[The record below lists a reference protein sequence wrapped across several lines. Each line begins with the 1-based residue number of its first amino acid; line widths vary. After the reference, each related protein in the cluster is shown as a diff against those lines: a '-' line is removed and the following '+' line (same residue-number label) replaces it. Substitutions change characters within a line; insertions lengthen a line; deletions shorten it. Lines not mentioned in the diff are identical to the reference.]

1 MTDDNDLSAS
11 GSKKGKLQ
19 RVILKMLRAREHQP
33 DGLPTNTRFIY
44 YELVQTGIVPKP
56 RKEGTS
62 GRRSD
67 QNTCEAVFWL
77 RDKGLIPW
85 DWIVDET
92 RAVIAYRHAPSV
104 LDYLKDTVPLAR
116 INPWG
121 DALPPVI
128 LCESRSLA
136 GVLRNVASEYLVQ
149 IAPTNGQCGGFLRT
163 DVAPLLSPGQRV
175 GYLGDQDLCGGQIG
189 ANTRKVLEELIGDEL
204 YWHRIAITEQQVERH
219 QLPVISKPDRRYK
232 PARWHDA
239 VETEAL
245 GQTFIVNLV
254 REWLDRLLPEPIAD
268 VRERERIERAQ
279 MRVALARIARRRS

>member
-1 MTDDNDLSAS
+1 M
-11 GSKKGKLQ
+11 
-19 RVILKMLRAREHQP
+19 
-33 DGLPTNTRFIY
+33 
-44 YELVQTGIVPKP
+44 
-56 RKEGTS
+56 
-62 GRRSD
+62 
-67 QNTCEAVFWL
+67 FWL

-136 GVLRNVASEYLVQ
+136 GVLRDVAYEYMVQ

-175 GYLGDQDLCGGQIG
+175 GYLGDQDLCGGQIE

-254 REWLDRLLPEPIAD
+254 REWLDRLLPEPVSRAD
-268 VRERERIERAQ
+268 RAHANACRAGTNCTEAVVIQ
-279 MRVALARIARRRS
+279 LDFFRLLIPPCGRSSEPFCVVEQNSRGDYRCLRCDCVAPSVTVPSS

>member
-1 MTDDNDLSAS
+1 MTANGLSAP
-11 GSKKGKLQ
+11 GTKKGKLQ
-19 RVILKMLRAREHQP
+19 RIILKMLRAREHQP

-44 YELVQTGIVPKP
+44 YELVQSGIVPKP
-56 RKEGTS
+56 RKEGAS

-92 RAVIAYRHAPSV
+92 RRVITYRSAATV
-104 LDYLKDTVPLAR
+104 LDYLKDTIALAR
-116 INPWG
+116 ISPWG
-121 DALPPVI
+121 DELPPAI

-136 GVLRNVASEYLVQ
+136 GVLRNVAYEYLVQ

-175 GYLGDQDLCGGQIG
+175 GYLGDQDLCGGQIE
-189 ANTRKVLEELIGDEL
+189 ANTRKVLEELIGGEL
-204 YWHRIAITEQQVERH
+204 DWHRIAITEQQVELH
-219 QLPVISKPDRRYK
+219 GLPVISKPDRRYK

-245 GQTFIVNLV
+245 GQAFIVNLV
-254 REWLDRLLPEPIAD
+254 REWLDSLLPEPIKD
-268 VRERERIERAQ
+268 VREREKGQRAR
-279 MRVALARIARRRS
+279 MRAALARIARRR